1 MLATVRLGA
10 EHVSDM
16 RHRGFTLIELMV
28 TLVVLTVLVTMAV
41 PSFADYFQKA
51 RVRGAADQVTN
62 LLARARA
69 AAVKTNMPIGVL
81 AIEKSGGGWCV
92 GARQPAE
99 PGAWQLRPST
109 ASGCDCETD
118 STTCQVDGE
127 KLAVDNADLGADRA
141 PTIDITDFDFS
152 YTPKLGGVSNNGAPN
167 KAFLV
172 SAASSLAITSPNG
185 RYVVNV
191 VVTPLGQ
198 SYVCVPSDKPPF
210 FSYRSC

>member
-10 EHVSDM
+10 ERVSHM
-16 RHRGFTLIELMV
+16 KHRGFTLIELMV
-28 TLVVLTVLVTMAV
+28 TLVVLTVLIALAV

-69 AAVKTNMPIGVL
+69 GAVKTNMPIGVL
-81 AIEKSGGGWCV
+81 AIEKATGGWCV

-99 PGAWQLRPST
+99 PGAWALRPST
-109 ASGCDCETD
+109 TSGCNCETN
-118 STTCQVDGE
+118 SAVCEVDGE
-127 KLAVDNADLGADRA
+127 KLVVDNADLGAERA
-141 PTIDITDFDFS
+141 PTIEVSGFDFS
-152 YTPKLGGVSNNGAPN
+152 YTPKLGGVSNNGAPG

-172 SAASSLAITSPNG
+172 DADSSLVITSPNG
-185 RYVVNV
+185 KYAVNV

-198 SYVCVPSDKPPF
+198 SYVCIPGDKPPF
-210 FSYRSC
+210 FSYRYC